1 MHCSGNRMRAGS
13 FVLPSVSEIM
23 GRVTLLAD
31 FFKSQNYRFSSVF
44 VVILIAKLFTH
55 NDCGYLRH
63 ILTLV

>member
-1 MHCSGNRMRAGS
+1 MRAGS

-44 VVILIAKLFTH
+44 VVILIAKQFWSP
-55 NDCGYLRH
+55 
-63 ILTLV
+63 